1 VPVCVHRVS
10 RSTGGDDFN
19 GPVAVEEDPV
29 AVLSQGLA
37 AEIAKE
43 LEELILQVRLF
54 GRKIAWLFL
63 RFGGLQLG
71 IRRKSFHGRCLR
83 DEAGA
88 TRISPQLSSI
98 QPSRTIVY
106 RPPPG
111 MQDEPNSNLPHFRG
125 KGARSSGAGTRAA
138 GPVPGG
144 PESHPTIRP
153 RGRSSSVAR
162 AKIQMNHNGCSGCH

>member
-1 VPVCVHRVS
+1 MPVCVHRVS

-54 GRKIAWLFL
+54 GRKIAWLIL

-71 IRRKSFHGRCLR
+71 ILRNSFHGRCLR

-98 QPSRTIVY
+98 QPFRTIVY

-111 MQDEPNSNLPHFRG
+111 MQDEPNLTCHISEG
-125 KGARSSGAGTRAA
+125 
-138 GPVPGG
+138 
-144 PESHPTIRP
+144 
-153 RGRSSSVAR
+153 RGRGVGGGTGPLVPSPEVLSPIQPSVLAVDPVG
-162 AKIQMNHNGCSGCH
+162 A